1 MRLPAA
7 EAVHAEAAV
16 DTLFAT
22 LRVEMNTGEV
32 PRDTPDADEA
42 AWSQALYRQLRSLAH
57 SRLRD
62 GGRNTLLDTT
72 ALVHE
77 AFLRMGALEMAR
89 SDPVEHRRMLAYAS
103 RTMRSV
109 IVDAARARQTEKRG
123 GDACIV
129 TLTGDLADAA
139 QPAAA
144 DHIVRVHEA
153 LLELEALDPR
163 LARVVE
169 MRYFAGLSDAEIALA
184 LDQSERTV
192 RRDWEKARLV
202 LSQALRG

>member
-1 MRLPAA
+1 MNDGESDRDDPAGL
-7 EAVHAEAAV
+7 AAPGS
-16 DTLFAT
+16 A
-22 LRVEMNTGEV
+22 
-32 PRDTPDADEA
+32 
-42 AWSQALYRQLRSLAH
+42 ALYRQLRALAH

-77 AFLRMGALEMAR
+77 AFLRMDGIDLVR
-89 SDPVEHRRMLAYAS
+89 SDPVEHRRLLAYAS

-109 IVDAARARQTEKRG
+109 IVDAARARQAEKRG
-123 GDACIV
+123 GEACIV
-129 TLTGDLADAA
+129 TLTDGAEVV
-139 QPAAA
+139 PTAA

-169 MRYFAGLSDAEIALA
+169 MRFFAGLSDGEIALA
-184 LDQSERTV
+184 LAQSERTV
-192 RRDWEKARLV
+192 RRDWEKARLLLASAGCKMPITRTTGRRSPRRKVMV
-202 LSQALRG
+202 LPMPKL